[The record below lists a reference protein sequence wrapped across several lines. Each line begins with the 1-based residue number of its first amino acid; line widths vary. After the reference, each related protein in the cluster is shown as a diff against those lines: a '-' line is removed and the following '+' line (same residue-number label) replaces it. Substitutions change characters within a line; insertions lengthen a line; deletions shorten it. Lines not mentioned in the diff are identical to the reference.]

1 MRILASYDDAFK
13 KALEIK
19 RKNKNAFIEKPRKTS
34 FGFPNGTSLELNVIE
49 VYYESYDPVDGW
61 VDNMAQIFYK

>member
-1 MRILASYDDAFK
+1 MRIFASYDDAFK
-13 KALEIK
+13 KAQEIK
-19 RKNKNAFIEKPRKTS
+19 RKNKNAFIDEPRSTE